1 MKSKDQP
8 PQRSQPIRE
17 VNSKS
22 FNWLTAVD
30 VKTWLDERD
39 ACALVASVRKNGE
52 ATHGN
57 LKRALAALSIM
68 GHRCGEVNGEGDGC
82 GVMTDI
88 PRLIWAQALEQE
100 GKPGWL
106 AEDRRFFVGHFMIP
120 NTEPDVAGVQ
130 SSVLNMLQESGL
142 DLLLER
148 PILTRPQALGKMARL
163 QAPHLWQIAGLVRNG
178 PLENVE
184 RTLFDLALDIERDT
198 NVIVASLSSYVVVYK
213 VRGSIETLYQFF
225 PELRNPDFTTAITI
239 GHARYSTNTATS
251 FERVQPF
258 SLLGHNGEIN
268 TIARLREQA
277 QMLGVELVQGGSD
290 SQDLDRLLATLIHQY
305 HFTLTEAMEL
315 AFPPILSEVEK
326 LSPELQTIYK
336 YYRQAFGPFSQ
347 GPAGII
353 SRFGDECVFSVDA
366 LGLRPLWFGDT
377 EKEYFFSSEKGVYH
391 LDTMRLDPIPLSPG
405 EKMRIRIHRSG
416 QTVEVFDYAAIQQ
429 RMLNLT
435 LRRFG
440 SLETLN
446 KRLALPAPT
455 IVSAQEESSKEIE
468 LANPP
473 ALRLDNRMAAFGWG
487 REDREWVQDLA
498 KNGIDPISSLGYD
511 GPLAPLSKERQN
523 VADYFK
529 EAVAVVTNPA
539 VDRER
544 EVEHFSTQ
552 SVIGA
557 RPPLM
562 PNELGEATTLTID
575 TPILFD
581 DPKYSPKLGNL
592 LNQVAGESGAPT
604 LAQVIARFPDSKVSR
619 LQTITLPGES
629 AANGLE
635 RLAQAAVEA
644 VQNGAQLL
652 VLDDADSF
660 QAQNG
665 WIDPVLALS
674 VIDRALRQTFIES
687 SPSESSTPVPL
698 GDDGKIN
705 LGLMA
710 SAPMI
715 NLRRQV
721 GLVLRSG
728 AIRNLHDVI
737 MCVGMGADALVPYLI
752 FEAVTETEA
761 TPEEQTSRLKNTLKA
776 LRSGVEKCTSTMGI
790 HESRGYGRLF
800 SSIGLSNEIVAA
812 LGTVNYAGSEEGGL
826 KWEHL
831 DADLPLRAAQYHSAG
846 RGDLSR
852 VNHFYP
858 KVWKAAGKLGKGESD
873 WREYEEHAEN
883 TAKTNPVTI
892 RHILGFKYPE
902 QSDVQPSNV
911 NLDITSHSLPF
922 LISSMS
928 FGSQGEI
935 AYRAYAEAAFRLNM
949 ISLNGEGG
957 EIPDLLGKYPFNRG
971 IQIASG
977 RFGITA
983 ETINSTNL
991 LEIKVG
997 QGAKPGEGGHLPS
1010 RKVTKKVA
1018 AARHARP
1025 GVDLISP
1032 SNNHD
1037 IYSIEDLAQFI
1048 EELKTINPK
1057 ARVAV
1062 KVPVVP
1068 GIGII
1073 AIGIAKADADIICL
1087 TGYDG
1092 GTGAARVHSL
1102 RYVGL
1107 PAEIG
1112 VVDAH
1117 RALSE
1122 AGLRNK
1128 VEIWADGG
1136 VRTAADVVKLM
1147 CLGANR
1153 VGFGTLPMVAI
1164 GCTICRDCQS
1174 GACHTG
1180 ITTQIETVEQAQTAG
1195 LKHFVPR
1202 DLHQATQALVNV
1214 FCGLGEGVQ
1223 EIVAK
1228 LGFERAQDLV
1238 GRSDLLVQISYQ
1250 EQIDLRDMLIPVD
1263 DYLNTK
1269 PIPVAL
1275 PVHEMAV
1282 LDRGPLHRPRNHL
1295 TTVISNLVM
1304 ENFTTYKQETILFE
1318 DDKVTPVDR
1327 ALGTHLTGALTRF
1340 RHNWAWLPG
1349 HGGVGGH
1356 RETWRQPL
1364 EGIRDTNA
1372 VPSTALRFFSSSVPG
1387 NGLGAYNADP
1397 VRILVEGG
1405 AQDGVAKGISG
1416 GRVVIMKGYN
1426 HDGKLIDGSV
1436 GKSLA
1441 YGGTGGIV
1449 IVQGNA
1455 DSRACIRLSGT
1466 DVIIG
1471 GEISKPLNDSLGF
1484 IGARA
1489 NVKGFLCEYMTAGRV
1504 VVLGDPGPWICAGMT
1519 GGVLYLRLQP
1529 HLNFDQAAIQRR
1541 LAKGAKVA
1549 IQEVGES
1556 DLKNLHELLT
1566 IYAEELKHN
1575 HQMEESQKVLNLLV
1589 DWKNTFVR
1597 VAPLGQQEEQR
1608 FATE

>member
-1 MKSKDQP
+1 MQSKNQTPTPDN
-8 PQRSQPIRE
+8 RTVRGSHAG
-17 VNSKS
+17 S
-22 FNWLTAVD
+22 FNWLTAAD

-39 ACALVASVRKNGE
+39 ACALVASIRKNGE
-52 ATHGN
+52 STHGN

-88 PRLIWAQALEQE
+88 PRLLWAQALEHE

-106 AEDRRFFVGHFMIP
+106 AEDHRFFVGHLMIP
-120 NTEPDVAGVQ
+120 NTEPNVAGVQ
-130 SSVLNMLQESGL
+130 TVILKMLKERGI

-148 PILTRPQALGKMARL
+148 PIQTRNQALGKMARL
-163 QAPHLWQIAGLVRNG
+163 QAPHLWQIAGLVHNG

-184 RTLFDLALDIERDT
+184 RTLFDLALDIECST
-198 NVIVASLSSYVVVYK
+198 KIVVASLSSYVVIYK
-213 VRGSIETLYQFF
+213 VRGSIETLYQYY

-277 QMLGVELVQGGSD
+277 QMLGVELVEGGSD
-290 SQDLDRLLATLIHQY
+290 SQDLDRLLATLIHRY

-326 LSPELQTIYK
+326 LSPELQTVYK
-336 YYRQAFGPFSQ
+336 YYRQGFGPFAQ

-391 LDTMRLDPIPLSPG
+391 LDTMHLDPIPLSPG
-405 EKMRIRIHRSG
+405 EKMRVRIRRG
-416 QTVEVFDYAAIQQ
+416 QTVEVSDYPSLQQ
-429 RMLNLT
+429 RVLKLT

-440 SLETLN
+440 SIETME
-446 KRLALPAPT
+446 KRIAHTPLVFTSDIPDGD
-455 IVSAQEESSKEIE
+455 IVKYSPSSQAGSDQRES
-468 LANPP
+468 
-473 ALRLDNRMAAFGWG
+473 AFGWG
-487 REDREWVQDLA
+487 REDREWVLELA
-498 KNGIDPISSLGYD
+498 KNGNDPISSLGYD

-523 VADYFK
+523 ISDYFK

-539 VDRER
+539 IDRER

-552 SVIGA
+552 TVIGP
-557 RPPLM
+557 RPPLL
-562 PNELGEATTLTID
+562 PNELEQAATYTID
-575 TPILFD
+575 VPILLDEPERSPFDGKLLRKIANEFGSATLDQLTEHFD
-581 DPKYSPKLGNL
+581 DG
-592 LNQVAGESGAPT
+592 QVT
-604 LAQVIARFPDSKVSR
+604 R
-619 LQTITLPGES
+619 LQTVTLPGETTMQ
-629 AANGLE
+629 GLE
-635 RLAQAAVEA
+635 RIAQSAVDA
-644 VQNGAQLL
+644 VRNGTHLL
-652 VLDDADSF
+652 ILDDAEAF
-660 QAQNG
+660 REENG
-665 WIDPVLALS
+665 WVDPILTLS
-674 VIDRALRQTFIES
+674 VVDRALRQSFIEQAVS
-687 SPSESSTPVPL
+687 DSSTPIPV
-698 GDDGKIN
+698 GDNGKID
-705 LGLMA
+705 LSLMV
-710 SAPMI
+710 STPVK
-715 NLRRQV
+715 NLRRQT
-721 GLVLRSG
+721 GLILRSG
-728 AIRNLHDVI
+728 AIRNLHDLI
-737 MCVGMGADALVPYLI
+737 MSIGMGADAVVPYLV
-752 FEAVTETEA
+752 FETAIHDA
-761 TPEEQTSRLKNTLKA
+761 RLTPEEYPGRLENIFKA
-776 LRSGVEKCTSTMGI
+776 LRSGIEKCTSTMGI

-800 SSIGLSNEIVAA
+800 SSIGLSNSIALA
-812 LGTVNYAGSEEGGL
+812 LGATNYAGSELGGL
-826 KWEHL
+826 KWENL
-831 DADLPLRAAQYHSAG
+831 DADLCLRKAVYNSPG
-846 RGDLSR
+846 RGELSR

-858 KVWKAAGKLGKGESD
+858 KIWKAAGKLGKGESD
-873 WREYEEHAEN
+873 WQTYEAHIEN
-883 TAKTNPVTI
+883 TARSNPVSL
-892 RHILGFKYPE
+892 RNILDFRYPE
-902 QSDVQPSNV
+902 GTSNINPAGV
-911 NLDITSHSLPF
+911 DLGITSHKLPF
-922 LISSMS
+922 LIASMS

-935 AYRAYAEAAFRLNM
+935 AYRAYAEAAYRLNM
-949 ISLNGEGG
+949 LSLNGEGG
-957 EIPDLLGKYPFNRG
+957 EIPDLFGKYPFNRG

-997 QGAKPGEGGHLPS
+997 QGAKPGEGGHLPA
-1010 RKVTKKVA
+1010 RKVTPKVA
-1018 AARHARP
+1018 AARHAQP

-1073 AIGIAKADADIICL
+1073 AIGIAKADADIIYL

-1092 GTGAARVHSL
+1092 GTGAARQHSL

-1112 VVDAH
+1112 VVEAH

-1122 AGLRNK
+1122 AGLRGK

-1136 VRTAADVVKLM
+1136 VHSGADVLKLM

-1164 GCTICRDCQS
+1164 GCTICRDCQL
-1174 GACHTG
+1174 GTCHTG
-1180 ITTQIETVEQAQTAG
+1180 ITTQIETTEEATAAG

-1202 DLHQATQALVNV
+1202 DFEQATQALVNL
-1214 FCGLGEGVQ
+1214 FSGIGDGMRDTLARLGIQRVQ
-1223 EIVAK
+1223 DI
-1228 LGFERAQDLV
+1228 V
-1238 GRSDLLVQISYQ
+1238 GRSDLLMQISHM
-1250 EQIDLRDMLIPVD
+1250 EQIDLNEMLMPLD
-1263 DYLNTK
+1263 EFMAK
-1269 PIPVAL
+1269 PIPISL
-1275 PVHEMAV
+1275 PINEMAEI
-1282 LDRGPLHRPRNHL
+1282 DRGPLHRPRNHL

-1304 ENFTTYKQETILFE
+1304 ESFTTYRQDSILFE

-1327 ALGTHLTGALTRF
+1327 ALGTHLTGALIRF
-1340 RHNWAWLPG
+1340 RNNWAWPPG
-1349 HGGVGGH
+1349 HGGIGGH
-1356 RETWRQPL
+1356 RETWRQPVD
-1364 EGIRDTNA
+1364 EIQTRS
-1372 VPSTALRFFSSSVPG
+1372 VPATSLRFFSSSVPG
-1387 NGLGAYNADP
+1387 NGLGAYNTDS
-1397 VRILVEGG
+1397 VCIRVEGG

-1441 YGGTGGIV
+1441 YGGTGGLV

-1455 DSRACIRLSGT
+1455 DSRACIRLSGS
-1466 DVIIG
+1466 DVVIG
-1471 GEISKPLNDSLGF
+1471 GEILKPLNDSLGC

-1504 VVLGDPGPWICAGMT
+1504 IVFGDPGPWICAGMT
-1519 GGVLYLRLQP
+1519 GGILYLHLQP
-1529 HLNFDQAAIQRR
+1529 HLNFDQTAIQRR
-1541 LAKGAKVA
+1541 LAMGAKVVV
-1549 IQEVGES
+1549 QEVGEN
-1556 DLKNLHELLT
+1556 DLKNLRSLLT
-1566 IYAEELKHN
+1566 AYSEELKQN
-1575 HQMEESQKVLNLLV
+1575 HQAEESQKVLNLLV

-1597 VAPLGQQEEQR
+1597 IVPLRKQEEQS

>member
-1 MKSKDQP
+1 MHKRQFQSSDDDQC
-8 PQRSQPIRE
+8 IG
-17 VNSKS
+17 VA
-22 FNWLTAVD
+22 NWLAAPD
-30 VKTWLDERD
+30 VKTWLEERD

-88 PRLIWAQALEQE
+88 PRLLWAQALEQE

-106 AEDRRFFVGHFMIP
+106 AEDRRFFIGHLMIP
-120 NTEPDVAGVQ
+120 NTETDVAGVQ
-130 SSVLNMLQESGL
+130 AGVLHMLNECGI

-163 QAPHLWQIAGLVRNG
+163 QAPYLWQVAGLVRNG

-184 RTLFDLALDIERDT
+184 RILFDLALKIET
-198 NVIVASLSSYVVVYK
+198 STKIIVASLSSNVVVYK
-213 VRGSIETLYQFF
+213 VRGSIETLYQYY

-277 QMLGVELVQGGSD
+277 QMLGVKLVEGASD
-290 SQDLDRLLATLIHQY
+290 SQDLDRLLATLIHRY
-305 HFTLTEAMEL
+305 HFSLAEAMEL

-326 LSPELQTIYK
+326 LSPELQTVYK
-336 YYRQAFGPFSQ
+336 YYRQAFGPFAQ

-353 SRFGDECVFSVDA
+353 SRYGDECVFSVDA

-405 EKMRIRIHRSG
+405 EKMRLRIHRG
-416 QTVEVFDYAAIQQ
+416 TRTVEVFDYPAIQQ
-429 RMLNLT
+429 KMLNQT
-435 LRRFG
+435 PRRFG
-440 SLETLN
+440 SLEMID
-446 KRLALPAPT
+446 KRLALVPELGHGAHGQHGFFRE
-455 IVSAQEESSKEIE
+455 SAEKDRFIRVQEDEV
-468 LANPP
+468 
-473 ALRLDNRMAAFGWG
+473 RLDNRMAAFGWG
-487 REDREWVQDLA
+487 REDREWIQDLA

-511 GPLAPLSKERQN
+511 GPLAALSKERQN
-523 VADYFK
+523 ISDYFK

-539 VDRER
+539 IDRER

-552 SVIGA
+552 TVLGA
-557 RPPLM
+557 RPPLNPTEM
-562 PNELGEATTLTID
+562 RPATTVTLD
-575 TPILFD
+575 APILLD
-581 DPKYSPKLGNL
+581 H
-592 LNQVAGESGAPT
+592 VAEVNCPT
-604 LAQVIARFPDSKVSR
+604 LEHLIAQFPGDQVPH
-619 LQTITLPGES
+619 LQTITLIGETT
-629 AANGLE
+629 AQGLE
-635 RLAQAAVEA
+635 RIAQTAVEA
-644 VQNGAQLL
+644 VRNGTQLL
-652 VLDDADSF
+652 ILDDADAF
-660 QAQNG
+660 REQNG
-665 WIDPVLALS
+665 WLDPIL
-674 VIDRALRQTFIES
+674 VIGVVDRALRRTFMDPSPPS
-687 SPSESSTPVPL
+687 SSLPVPL
-698 GDDGKIN
+698 GDNGKID
-705 LGLMA
+705 LSLVA
-710 SAPMI
+710 SSPMV
-715 NLRRQV
+715 NLRRQT
-721 GLVLRSG
+721 GLILRSG
-728 AIRNLHDVI
+728 AIRNLHDLV
-737 MCVGMGADALVPYLI
+737 MCMGMGADAVVPYLI
-752 FEAVTETEA
+752 FEAATGDAA
-761 TPEEQTSRLKNTLKA
+761 TPEEKSTRLINTLKA
-776 LRSGVEKCTSTMGI
+776 LRSGIEKCTSTMGI
-790 HESRGYGRLF
+790 HELRGYGRLF
-800 SSIGLSNEIVAA
+800 ASIGLSSGIATA
-812 LGTVNYAGSEEGGL
+812 LGTMNYAGSEQGGL
-826 KWEHL
+826 TWEDL
-831 DADLPLRAAQYHSAG
+831 DADLDSRTSAYNNAG
-846 RGDLSR
+846 RGELSR

-858 KVWKAAGKLGKGESD
+858 KIWKAAGKLGKGETD
-873 WREYEEHAEN
+873 WAGYEEHVLN

-892 RHILGFKYPE
+892 RNVIDFRYPE
-902 QSDVQPSNV
+902 ESSGIEPEQVD
-911 NLDITSHSLPF
+911 LGITSHKLPF
-922 LISSMS
+922 LIASMS

-949 ISLNGEGG
+949 LSINGEGG
-957 EIPDLLGKYPFNRG
+957 EIPDLLGKYPFHRG

-983 ETINSTNL
+983 ETINATNL

-997 QGAKPGEGGHLPS
+997 QGAKPGEGGHLPA
-1010 RKVTKKVA
+1010 RKVTQKVA
-1018 AARHARP
+1018 AARHTRA

-1062 KVPVVP
+1062 KVPVIP

-1073 AIGIAKADADIICL
+1073 AVGIAKADADIIYL

-1092 GTGAARVHSL
+1092 GTGAARSHSL

-1112 VVDAH
+1112 IVEAH

-1122 AGLRNK
+1122 SGLRSK

-1136 VRTAADVVKLM
+1136 VRSAADAVKLM

-1164 GCTICRDCQS
+1164 GCTICRDCQL
-1174 GACHTG
+1174 GTCHTG
-1180 ITTQIETVEQAQTAG
+1180 ITTQIETKDQAQALG

-1202 DLHQATQALVNV
+1202 DLEQATQALVNV
-1214 FCGLGEGVQ
+1214 FEALGDAFRHIVAQLGFRHAQ
-1223 EIVAK
+1223 EI
-1228 LGFERAQDLV
+1228 V
-1238 GRSDLLVQISYQ
+1238 GRSDLLMQISHN
-1250 EQIDLRDMLIPVD
+1250 ERIDLTEMLIPVD
-1263 DYLNTK
+1263 EYLNSK
-1269 PIPVAL
+1269 PIPIAL
-1275 PVHEMAV
+1275 PVPEMAEI
-1282 LDRGPLHRPRNHL
+1282 DRGPLHRPRNHL

-1304 ENFTTYKQETILFE
+1304 ESFTTYQQDAIRFE

-1340 RHNWAWLPG
+1340 RHNWAWRPG

-1364 EGIRDTNA
+1364 DEVDTRS
-1372 VPSTALRFFSSSVPG
+1372 VPNTALRFFSSSVPG

-1441 YGGTGGIV
+1441 YGGTGGFV
-1449 IVQGNA
+1449 IVQGDA

-1466 DVIIG
+1466 DVVIG
-1471 GEISKPLNDSLGF
+1471 GEIKKPLNDSLGF
-1484 IGARA
+1484 FGARA

-1504 VVLGDPGPWICAGMT
+1504 IVLGDPGPWICAGMT
-1519 GGVLYLRLQP
+1519 GGVLYLRPQP
-1529 HLNFDQAAIQRR
+1529 HLNFDHAAIQRR
-1541 LAKGAKVA
+1541 LAKGAKVVA
-1549 IQEVGES
+1549 QEVGEN
-1556 DLKNLHELLT
+1556 DLKNLRELLT
-1566 IYAEELKHN
+1566 IYAEELKQN
-1575 HQMEESQKVLNLLV
+1575 HQVEEAQKILNLLV

-1597 VAPLGQQEEQR
+1597 VVPLGLQEDQR
-1608 FATE
+1608 VATE